1 MRFRQVKNLTLGGRR
16 FRGNHMSLM
25 NKYPRLTD
33 LEAPAARRIPKFV
46 FAYLDSGTGQDQA
59 KDHNRAYLDGI
70 ELTPQFMRG
79 RVNPDLTTK
88 LFGHSYNA
96 PFGVAP
102 IGLSSLIWPGAESI
116 LGAAAKAHGFPYIL
130 STVAGESLEM
140 VAKAAGEMAWF
151 QLYAPKDREVMT
163 DLLRRAKEN
172 GYETIVVTADVPA
185 PSRRESMRIA
195 GAPLGSRGNSSVT
208 PRVIWQSML
217 RPQWAVRTLLNGGA
231 RFRNM
236 EPYAKQASAD
246 NLTKFIG
253 EQLNGSLD
261 WNYLAE
267 IRKSWHGK
275 MLLKGI
281 LHGQDAARAV
291 KMGIDGIVVSNH
303 GGRQLDAAPSPLTR
317 IGSIRAAVG
326 ADVPLIVDSGIRSG
340 LDVVRALSAGA
351 DFVLLGRAFMYA
363 VAALGNKGGEHAAT
377 ILLEEV
383 RDVMAQLGLKTIE
396 DVKQLNR

>member
-1 MRFRQVKNLTLGGRR
+1 MWGDG
-16 FRGNHMSLM
+16 MDLM

-46 FAYLDSGTGQDQA
+46 FAYLDSGTGQDHA
-59 KDHNRAYLDGI
+59 RDNNRAYLDGI

-79 RVNPDLTTK
+79 RVNPDISTK
-88 LFGHSYNA
+88 LLGVTYKA

-116 LGAAAKAHGFPYIL
+116 LGEAARAHGFPYII

-140 VAKAAGEMAWF
+140 VAQSAGEMAWF
-151 QLYAPKDREVMT
+151 QLYPPKDRAIMK
-163 DLLRRAKEN
+163 DLFRRAKDH
-172 GYETIVVTADVPA
+172 GYQNIVVTADVPA
-185 PSRRESMRIA
+185 PSRREHMRIA
-195 GAPLGSRGNSSVT
+195 GAPLGSRGNSSFT

-217 RPQWAVRTLLNGGA
+217 CPQWAVRTLLNGGA

-236 EPYAKQASAD
+236 EPYAKQ
-246 NLTKFIG
+246 NGGGLITKFIG

-261 WNYLAE
+261 WDYLAE
-267 IRKSWHGK
+267 IRKSWDGN
-275 MLLKGI
+275 MFLKGI

-291 KMGIDGIVVSNH
+291 KLGVDGIVVSNH
-303 GGRQLDAAPSPLTR
+303 GGRQLDAAPAPLAK
-317 IGSIRAAVG
+317 IGGIRAAVG
-326 ADVPLIVDSGIRSG
+326 LDVPLIVDSGIRSG

-351 DFVLLGRAFMYA
+351 DFVLLGRGFMYA
-363 VAALGNKGGEHAAT
+363 VAALGRKGGQHAAT

-383 RDVMAQLGLKTIE
+383 RDVMAQLGLKTIDE
-396 DVKQLNR
+396 VKQLNR

>member
-1 MRFRQVKNLTLGGRR
+1 MD
-16 FRGNHMSLM
+16 LM

-33 LEAPAARRIPKFV
+33 LEVPASHRIPKFV

-79 RVNPDLTTK
+79 RVNPDLTTE
-88 LFGHSYNA
+88 LLGINYNA

-140 VAKAAGEMAWF
+140 VAKSAGKMAWF
-151 QLYAPKDREVMT
+151 QLYAPKDKSLMK
-163 DLLRRAKEN
+163 DLLRRASESD
-172 GYETIVVTADVPA
+172 YQTIIVTADVPA
-185 PSRRESMRIA
+185 PSRRERMRIA
-195 GAPLGSRGNSSVT
+195 GAPLGSRGNSSFS
-208 PRVIWQSML
+208 PRVIWQSVL
-217 RPQWAVRTLLNGGA
+217 RPQWAVRTLFNGGA

-236 EPYAKQASAD
+236 EPYAKQAGAKSI
-246 NLTKFIG
+246 TKFIG

-261 WNYLAE
+261 WDYLAE
-267 IRKSWHGK
+267 IRTLWHGK

-281 LHGQDAARAV
+281 LHEKDAARAV

-303 GGRQLDAAPSPLTR
+303 GGRQLDAAPSPLAR
-317 IGSIRAAVG
+317 IGLIRAAVG
-326 ADVPLIVDSGIRSG
+326 PEVPLIIDSGIRSG
-340 LDVVRALSAGA
+340 LDVIRVLAAGA

-363 VAALGNKGGEHAAT
+363 VAALGKKGGQHAAT
-377 ILLEEV
+377 VLLEEV
-383 RDVMAQLGLKTIE
+383 RDVMAQLGLKTIQ